1 MEATTP
7 KGLRSILHSTPL
19 LTSCTSLT
27 TICGM
32 ETNNIKTT
40 VQQSLED
47 MKAQDIYQLDI
58 SKKSSITGLMFI
70 ATGRSTRHVKAI
82 ADNVVF
88 DAKKKNHAPLGVE
101 GEQGSNWVLVDLD
114 DVVVHVMTQQAR
126 DFYNLE
132 KFWETEFTK
141 KEDVINV

>member
-1 MEATTP
+1 MEI
-7 KGLRSILHSTPL
+7 K
-19 LTSCTSLT
+19 
-27 TICGM
+27 
-32 ETNNIKTT
+32 NIEKI

-58 SKKSSITGLMFI
+58 SKKSSITELMFI

-82 ADNVVF
+82 ADNVVL
-88 DAKKKNHAPLGVE
+88 DAKRKEHAPLGVE
-101 GEQGSNWVLVDLD
+101 GEQGSDWVLVDLD
-114 DVVVHVMTQQAR
+114 QVVVHVMTQHAR

-141 KEDVINV
+141 KEDLTGT

>member
-1 MEATTP
+1 MDI
-7 KGLRSILHSTPL
+7 K
-19 LTSCTSLT
+19 
-27 TICGM
+27 
-32 ETNNIKTT
+32 NIETT

-58 SKKSSITGLMFI
+58 SKKSSITELMFI

-82 ADNVVF
+82 ADNVVL
-88 DAKKKNHAPLGVE
+88 DAKRNEHAPLGVE
-101 GEQGSNWVLVDLD
+101 GEQGSDWVLVDLD
-114 DVVVHVMTQQAR
+114 QVVVHVMTQQAR

-141 KEDVINV
+141 KEDLTSG